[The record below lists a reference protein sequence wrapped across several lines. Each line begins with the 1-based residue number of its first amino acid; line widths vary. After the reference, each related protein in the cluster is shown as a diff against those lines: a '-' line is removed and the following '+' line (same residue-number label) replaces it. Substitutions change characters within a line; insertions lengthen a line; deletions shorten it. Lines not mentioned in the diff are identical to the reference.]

1 MKKTYSHYLRGYTIN
16 SGTRYW
22 FTDTVTASTHTELK
36 RLVKQYRR
44 DKKSLNPTYTKE
56 LEYSYKKDIGDIFLD
71 NETVEIISS
80 MNMPQ
85 NVSADRI
92 LFWL

>member
-1 MKKTYSHYLRGYTIN
+1 MTKTYSHYLRGYTIKQ
-16 SGTRYW
+16 GTRYW
-22 FTDTVTASTHTELK
+22 FTDTVTATTHKELK
-36 RLVKQYRR
+36 QLVKQYRK